1 MTFQVTPC
9 ALIQSFVHCFF
20 LFFSMMIFQHGA
32 SLLWRCVPFLC
43 RNHYCVM
50 LFLRFILPWYSLY
63 FWLCIQGIHP
73 TIKGE
78 VWEFLL
84 GCYDPKSTTEQRNQL
99 RQQRR
104 FFCYFFFVLTMQ
116 FFSCLKSISFYCSI
130 SFCITKERQVPIF
143 VKKKLWQMV
152 LCSMAHCFILR
163 NFSIALCSSLI
174 IKVYLHI
181 ICYGIRNITIC
192 IFL

>member
-1 MTFQVTPC
+1 MVHPFYGDAFCFC
-9 ALIQSFVHCFF
+9 ARITTVSC
-20 LFFSMMIFQHGA
+20 
-32 SLLWRCVPFLC
+32 
-43 RNHYCVM
+43 
-50 LFLRFILPWYSLY
+50 YSLDSFCHDTVFIFGCAY
-63 FWLCIQGIHP
+63 RASTQRSKEKFGNFCWVAMTLKALLNSATNCDSSEGFSAI
-73 TIKGE
+73 TI
-78 VWEFLL
+78 
-84 GCYDPKSTTEQRNQL
+84 
-99 RQQRR
+99 
-104 FFCYFFFVLTMQ
+104 FCLTMQ

-181 ICYGIRNITIC
+181 ICYGIRNITVC

>member
-1 MTFQVTPC
+1 MPSQVTPC
-9 ALIQSFVHCFF
+9 ALMQSFVHCFF
-20 LFFSMMIFQHGA
+20 LFFSMMSFQHGA
-32 SLLWRCVPFLC
+32 SLLWRCVLFLC
-43 RNHYCVM
+43 KNHYCVM

-104 FFCYFFFVLTMQ
+104 FFRYYNFLFNHAVLFMSQKYQ
-116 FFSCLKSISFYCSI
+116 FLLQY
-130 SFCITKERQVPIF
+130 
-143 VKKKLWQMV
+143 
-152 LCSMAHCFILR
+152 FILY
-163 NFSIALCSSLI
+163 NQGKTSS
-174 IKVYLHI
+174 YF
-181 ICYGIRNITIC
+181 C
-192 IFL
+192 